1 MRWACIAI
9 LVLAGVA
16 AAQPVS
22 FQLQGQVPVGQKPKL
37 VIKATQNVSDIRVEL
52 DREDGKHFAMKWGV
66 LAKGQSTTF
75 EVGDGKAGKASYKG
89 TISAQ
94 VNGERWSDQ
103 LQFETAVSAPIKV
116 TYDADHLDL
125 EKHELQVKLNRPV
138 DTAELVVF
146 GEDGKEIGKG
156 TAKWTG
162 EPADKWLAIT
172 WKQIPTARVMTMKLR
187 VAGDDGVASNLELVP
202 WSVTIDHEDVSFA
215 TDSAVIAPSET
226 AKLDASVAKVADI
239 IKTSGK
245 FMKMKLYVAG
255 HTDTV
260 GANAKN
266 RKLSLDRAVA
276 IGTYFKKKGVKI
288 PIVVA
293 GFGEEVLKV
302 NTKDNVDEVRNRRS
316 DYVLGPAAGTPPF
329 KGPYLKV
336 KADWKQLR

>member
-1 MRWACIAI
+1 MI
-9 LVLAGVA
+9 LALAGVA

-22 FQLQGQVPVGQKPKL
+22 FQLQGQVPIGQKPKL
-37 VIKATQNVSDIRVEL
+37 VVKATQSVSDIRVEL
-52 DREDGKHFAMKWGV
+52 ERDDGKKLTLKWGV

-75 EVGDGKAGKASYKG
+75 ELGDGKPGKSSFKG
-89 TISAQ
+89 SISAT
-94 VNGERWSDQ
+94 VNGEKWSDQ
-103 LQFETAVSAPIKV
+103 LSFDTAVTAPIKV

-187 VAGDDGVASNLELVP
+187 VAGDDGVASNVELIP
-202 WSVTIDHEDVSFA
+202 WSVAIDHEDVNFA
-215 TDSAVIAPSET
+215 TDSAVIAPTET
-226 AKLDASVAKVADI
+226 AKLDASLEKITQV

-260 GANAKN
+260 GASAKN
-266 RKLSLDRAVA
+266 RKLSLARARA
-276 IGTYFKKKGVKI
+276 IAAYFKKRGLRI
-288 PIVVA
+288 PIAFA
-293 GFGEEVLKV
+293 GFGEDVLKV
-302 NTKDNVDEVRNRRS
+302 KTADNTDERANRRA
-316 DYVLGPAAGTPPF
+316 DYVIGPAAGQPPF
-329 KGPYLKV
+329 GGAYLKA
-336 KADWKQLR
+336 KATWSQLK